1 MPFLPLE
8 ATPESFGVE
17 FALTWVQVL
26 QFAIAVVLP
35 LFVGLVTTRVT
46 SSRWKAILLT
56 LLSVGSG
63 LLTEI
68 LAAIQADRPYDL
80 AAGLI
85 AGVTTLVIAIAI
97 QYGIWKPTGATA
109 AVQNTLVTPKV
120 PDHN

>member
-56 LLSVGSG
+56 LLSVASG

-68 LAAIQADRPYDL
+68 LAAMQADRPYDL